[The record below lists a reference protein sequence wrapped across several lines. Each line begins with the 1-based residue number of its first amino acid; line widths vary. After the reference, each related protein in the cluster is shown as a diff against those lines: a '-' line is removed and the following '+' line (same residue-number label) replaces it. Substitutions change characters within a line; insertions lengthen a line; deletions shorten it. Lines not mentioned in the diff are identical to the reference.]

1 MCLECEYNE
10 GAVSGE
16 WELLELYSSLPAQ
29 PVWTNEEKCPA
40 VIFILIWSGLTLR
53 SDLPH

>member
-16 WELLELYSSLPAQ
+16 WELLELYSSLPAR

-40 VIFILIWSGLTLR
+40 VIFILIWSGLVW
-53 SDLPH
+53 SDSEV